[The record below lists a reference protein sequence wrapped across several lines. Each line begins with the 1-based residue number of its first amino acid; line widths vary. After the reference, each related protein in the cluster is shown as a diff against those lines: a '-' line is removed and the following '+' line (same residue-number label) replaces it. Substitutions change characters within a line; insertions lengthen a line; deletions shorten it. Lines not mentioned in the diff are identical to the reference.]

1 MLNAKNS
8 IVIFIHFTKNGSPKR
23 NLNVLC
29 AREGVAG
36 REIACDRKTDDNEE
50 DTNSFLP
57 CQLYFLKL
65 CVVYGI
71 TCICI
76 SCLFICNL
84 IILVS
89 LKGHSRC

>member
-29 AREGVAG
+29 AREGKG
-36 REIACDRKTDDNEE
+36 REIACDRKTEDNEE

-57 CQLYFLKL
+57 CRQL
-65 CVVYGI
+65 
-71 TCICI
+71 
-76 SCLFICNL
+76 
-84 IILVS
+84 
-89 LKGHSRC
+89 